1 MFSLEW
7 PLRSWI
13 IVTTQ
18 FRGGVNRILGS
29 NRILIREMGGEGR
42 DRFARMKFGDETE
55 RARKEKRRITVCAE
69 EEGNG
74 VSVNAF
80 AGYRR

>member
-1 MFSLEW
+1 
-7 PLRSWI
+7 
-13 IVTTQ
+13 
-18 FRGGVNRILGS
+18 
-29 NRILIREMGGEGR
+29 MGGEGK